1 MSLIT
6 AIGHLFRRDADRAR
20 FERLDR
26 LLAELG
32 CDLSQELEA
41 IACANERIAAC
52 AAFAFEALE
61 NGENRE
67 RISARLDALAQAME
81 RRRERLA
88 FVMLQREFVNR
99 TRTEL
104 ARLRQHDDRAERAR
118 TERSKT
124 LPGVGAYAV
133 WRRLPHDTQA

>member
-26 LLAELG
+26 LLAKLG
-32 CDLSQELEA
+32 CDLGRELEELA
-41 IACANERIAAC
+41 GANERIAAC

-61 NGENRE
+61 NGENRL
-67 RISARLDALAQAME
+67 RISARLDALEEAME
-81 RRRERLA
+81 RHRERLA

-104 ARLRQHDDRAERAR
+104 ARLRQRDDRAERAR
-118 TERSKT
+118 KARSKT
-124 LPGVGAYAV
+124 LPGVGAYAI
-133 WRRLPHDTQA
+133 WRRLPRDTQA